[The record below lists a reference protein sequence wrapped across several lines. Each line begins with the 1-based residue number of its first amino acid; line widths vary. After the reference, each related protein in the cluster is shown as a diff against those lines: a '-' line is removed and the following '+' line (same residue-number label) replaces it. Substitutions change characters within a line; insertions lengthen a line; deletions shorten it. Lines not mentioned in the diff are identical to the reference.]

1 MSGKHEHTEP
11 IGGFSAETGPT
22 TFSSH
27 QTRNGGLNMDQ
38 ANVVAFVG
46 HGVEFKG
53 VIKYQGSVRID
64 GRLDG
69 EVHAEGTLYLGEQAV
84 ITAKISAQSVIS
96 KGQIT
101 GNITAR
107 EKVQLLSPAVMN
119 GEVFSPSLLI
129 EEGVQFNGTLEMSKM
144 LSSGQEHQ
152 PFKQPQKKESEKID
166 ESLVLA

>member
-1 MSGKHEHTEP
+1 
-11 IGGFSAETGPT
+11 
-22 TFSSH
+22 
-27 QTRNGGLNMDQ
+27 MDQ

-64 GRLDG
+64 GKLDG

-84 ITAKISAQSVIS
+84 ITAKITAQSVIS

-107 EKVQLLSPAVMN
+107 EKVQLLAPAIMD
-119 GEVFSPSLLI
+119 GAVFSPSLLI
-129 EEGVQFNGTLEMSKM
+129 EEGVQFNGTLEMSKTP
-144 LSSGQEHQ
+144 SSGQEHQ
-152 PFKQPQKKESEKID
+152 PLKHLHKKEFEKED

>member
-1 MSGKHEHTEP
+1 MPGKQDHTEP
-11 IGGFSAETGPT
+11 IEDFRADKGSTGFP
-22 TFSSH
+22 SH
-27 QTRNGGLNMDQ
+27 HTQNRGVNMDQ

-84 ITAKISAQSVIS
+84 ITAKITAQSVIS
-96 KGQIT
+96 KGQVT

-107 EKVQLLSPAVMN
+107 EKIQLLAPAVMD
-119 GEVFSPSLLI
+119 GAIFTPSLLM
-129 EEGVQFNGTLEMSKM
+129 EEGVQFNGTLEMNKPASQ
-144 LSSGQEHQ
+144 GQGHQ
-152 PFKQPQKKESEKID
+152 PFQLPTEKEKEN
-166 ESLVLA
+166 ESLIPA

>member
-1 MSGKHEHTEP
+1 MPGKQGHTEP
-11 IGGFSAETGPT
+11 IEDFREDTGST
-22 TFSSH
+22 GFSSH
-27 QTRNGGLNMDQ
+27 RIQNGGLNMDQ

-84 ITAKISAQSVIS
+84 ITAKITAQSVIS
-96 KGQIT
+96 KGQVT

-107 EKVQLLSPAVMN
+107 EKIQLLSPAVMD
-119 GEVFSPSLLI
+119 GAVFTPSLLI
-129 EEGVQFNGTLEMSKM
+129 EEGVQFNGTLEMNKTPSP
-144 LSSGQEHQ
+144 GQGPQ
-152 PFKQPQKKESEKID
+152 TFKLQSDKED
-166 ESLVLA
+166 ESLIPA